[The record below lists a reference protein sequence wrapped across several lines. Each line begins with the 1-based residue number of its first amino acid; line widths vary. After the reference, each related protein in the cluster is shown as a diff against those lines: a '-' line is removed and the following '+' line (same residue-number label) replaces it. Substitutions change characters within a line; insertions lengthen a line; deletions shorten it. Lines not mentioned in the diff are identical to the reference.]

1 MIGAACRGGQPS
13 SLSLKTEKAKLFIAK
28 DYVNNI
34 CESDIPFVDK
44 IEHSSSKTR
53 LLLRSYARNISM
65 FATNT
70 ALINDINANENLSG
84 ALFYEYLDALKRL
97 YVLED
102 IEARCANICSKT
114 SIRSFNK
121 LEIID
126 PSIAVAAL
134 GLFPEYLETDKTL
147 LVWLL
152 YNKIL
157 KSLPIFYR

>member
-1 MIGAACRGGQPS
+1 
-13 SLSLKTEKAKLFIAK
+13 
-28 DYVNNI
+28 
-34 CESDIPFVDK
+34 
-44 IEHSSSKTR
+44 
-53 LLLRSYARNISM
+53 M